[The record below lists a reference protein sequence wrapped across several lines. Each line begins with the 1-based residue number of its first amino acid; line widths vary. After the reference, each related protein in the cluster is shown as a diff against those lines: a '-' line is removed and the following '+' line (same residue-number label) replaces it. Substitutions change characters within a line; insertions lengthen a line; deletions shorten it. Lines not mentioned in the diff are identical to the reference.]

1 MFLTRNPL
9 CLQTEDNVRKGTT
22 NSTTS
27 RKWDAK
33 YHNTVKPVLSDH
45 PKGNGLHLHLSRSQ
59 WPLGRHGHSN
69 PLPPFDFVFSF
80 SYGVENLNPVHSEIL
95 FSQCFFC
102 RPLFLPPCTVPCKI
116 VLASPDDLDT
126 CPNHFN
132 LRFFTVVKGAMSAGE
147 HALWGYANYFQ
158 LSKFYCF

>member
-45 PKGNGLHLHLSRSQ
+45 PRGMACTCTYPVVNGRWGDTDIATISPHL
-59 WPLGRHGHSN
+59 
-69 PLPPFDFVFSF
+69 
-80 SYGVENLNPVHSEIL
+80 IL
-95 FSQCFFC
+95 FS
-102 RPLFLPPCTVPCKI
+102 
-116 VLASPDDLDT
+116 ASPT
-126 CPNHFN
+126 
-132 LRFFTVVKGAMSAGE
+132 
-147 HALWGYANYFQ
+147 AL
-158 LSKFYCF
+158 KT